1 VIISDTIIVFTI
13 IDKRVTSEYDTIQD
27 TRYNMQQYS
36 SIQHTNMKERR
47 RVKNQNSEKDI
58 YLVEIT
64 LTAILVRVVE
74 SGNWWKASSV
84 TTKPLS
90 TLEY

>member
-1 VIISDTIIVFTI
+1 
-13 IDKRVTSEYDTIQD
+13 
-27 TRYNMQQYS
+27 
-36 SIQHTNMKERR
+36 MKERR

>member
-1 VIISDTIIVFTI
+1 
-13 IDKRVTSEYDTIQD
+13 
-27 TRYNMQQYS
+27 
-36 SIQHTNMKERR
+36 MKERR

-64 LTAILVRVVE
+64 LTAILVRGG
-74 SGNWWKASSV
+74 GNWWKASSV